1 MHYFFQETF
10 KRVLLIE
17 AKVPIINLMV
27 PKYGIEVDISCN
39 TIEGI
44 RNTHLLRSYALL
56 DWRVR
61 PLVVTVK
68 AWARSK
74 GINDSKDNSFS
85 SYTLALMV
93 IHFLQCKY
101 TLGILIWKF
110 TPFFFLEIIDFFTD

>member
-1 MHYFFQETF
+1 
-10 KRVLLIE
+10 
-17 AKVPIINLMV
+17 MV